1 VGLVADNDDLP
12 VDAFEHRGKSFDQR
26 ADIIVLVECRA
37 MVSCSTNANC
47 RTNGGPEI
55 GSLAEHYDPIHPVLI
70 PGCLAGLTWTASHLW
85 TPPFRQGKTLGSL
98 LRVVG
103 CCHLSGL

>member
-1 VGLVADNDDLP
+1 MLKVG
-12 VDAFEHRGKSFDQR
+12 E
-26 ADIIVLVECRA
+26 IVLTGVNWKVRRLVPA
-37 MVSCSTNANC
+37 TMAVIAIDRGRSY
-47 RTNGGPEI
+47 G
-55 GSLAEHYDPIHPVLI
+55 Y
-70 PGCLAGLTWTASHLW
+70 HLW

>member
-1 VGLVADNDDLP
+1 RRRAYGTRLVCAGRCGRSARPCLGGIP
-12 VDAFEHRGKSFDQR
+12 ASFQNTGCCIIQEFRQIYFLLLDQ
-26 ADIIVLVECRA
+26 
-37 MVSCSTNANC
+37 
-47 RTNGGPEI
+47 
-55 GSLAEHYDPIHPVLI
+55 
-70 PGCLAGLTWTASHLW
+70 GLTTSHKLWPKLALKNASSAPTGFHLW

>member
-1 VGLVADNDDLP
+1 MRRRDLIIFLAGAMATWPLGVGAQESKLP
-12 VDAFEHRGKSFDQR
+12 VGKRRCSSSIVKPAAMTAGSRRIIGPISSSF
-26 ADIIVLVECRA
+26 I
-37 MVSCSTNANC
+37 
-47 RTNGGPEI
+47 
-55 GSLAEHYDPIHPVLI
+55 
-70 PGCLAGLTWTASHLW
+70 HLW